1 MAPNSLNAYDA
12 LAALAPLIGAGGI
25 TSIIIAVISYMKA
38 SREGRRGEPEK
49 AGMGF
54 TALLSD
60 SGSIDKL
67 AMSIDRLALAA
78 DKISLLTA
86 ESKQDMHLM
95 VARFSDF
102 IEIFQKFIDEFR
114 HLRRVVE
121 DSE

>member
-1 MAPNSLNAYDA
+1 MEKSLNFYDA
-12 LAALAPLIGAGGI
+12 IAALIPLVGAGGL
-25 TSIIIAVISYMKA
+25 TTIIIAVISYMKA

-86 ESKQDMHLM
+86 ETKQDMHAM
-95 VARFSDF
+95 VDRFSDF
-102 IEIFQKFIDEFR
+102 IDKFENFIDEFR
-114 HLRRVVE
+114 KMRRVVE